1 MSNRHKYKQ
10 PSRRYP
16 IKPKNNSFLWIITL
30 ISLSGYLATQNYLP
44 KPYAMVISPS
54 GDLFPKVTPFPS
66 PEKETIPQN
75 LTVGFGQSLNRID
88 FTRIDQRSSFFLN

>member
-54 GDLFPKVTPFPS
+54 GDLFPKVTPFPP

-75 LTVGFGQSLNRID
+75 LTVGFEQSLNRND
-88 FTRIDQRSSFFLN
+88 PSEFNRRF